1 VTNNQAITH
10 IFQRDKGKLLNY
22 IRNNVSSG
30 VEAEDVL
37 QDVFYSLIDGFPQ
50 INALE
55 KVTSWLYTVTR
66 NRITDIHRKKKPS
79 VFSDFETAA
88 TEEDESFSLSDFLPQ
103 DQTLPDD
110 EVIKEAFWEE
120 VELALDELPE
130 NQREVFVM
138 NEFEG
143 YSFREISKMLDVP
156 VNTLLSRKRY
166 AVKFLRTR
174 LQNLYKEL
182 QNDD

>member
-1 VTNNQAITH
+1 MTNNQAITH

-66 NRITDIHRKKKPS
+66 NRITDLHRKKKPS
-79 VFSDFETAA
+79 VFSDLDTADN
-88 TEEDESFSLSDFLPQ
+88 EEDESFSLLDFLPQ

-110 EVIKEAFWEE
+110 EVIREAFWEE

-130 NQREVFVM
+130 TQREVFVL

-143 YSFREISKMLDVP
+143 YSFREISEMLNVP

-166 AVKFLRTR
+166 AVNFLRTR

>member
-1 VTNNQAITH
+1 MTNDQAITH

-66 NRITDIHRKKKPS
+66 NRITDLHRKKKPS
-79 VFSDFETAA
+79 VFSDLDTVDN
-88 TEEDESFSLSDFLPQ
+88 EEDESYGLLDFLPQ

-110 EVIKEAFWEE
+110 EVIREAFWEE

-130 NQREVFVM
+130 NQREVFVL

-143 YSFREISKMLDVP
+143 YSFKEISEMLAVP
-156 VNTLLSRKRY
+156 VNTLISRKRY
-166 AVKFLRTR
+166 AVNFLRTR

>member
-1 VTNNQAITH
+1 VTEQQAITH
-10 IFQRDKGKLLNY
+10 IFKRDKGKLLNY

-66 NRITDIHRKKKPS
+66 NRITDLHRKKKPF
-79 VFSDFETAA
+79 VFSDLEKADN
-88 TEEDESFSLSDFLPQ
+88 EEDESFGLLDLLPL

-110 EVIKEAFWEE
+110 EVIREAFWEE
-120 VELALDELPE
+120 VELALAELPE
-130 NQREVFVM
+130 NQRDVFVL

-143 YSFREISKMLDVP
+143 YSFREISEMLNVP
-156 VNTLLSRKRY
+156 INTLLSRKRY
-166 AVKFLRTR
+166 AVNLLRTR
-174 LQNLYKEL
+174 
-182 QNDD
+182 

>member
-1 VTNNQAITH
+1 MTEQQAIAH
-10 IFQRDKGKLLNY
+10 IFKRDRGKLLNY

-37 QDVFYSLIDGFPQ
+37 QDVFYSLINGFPQ

-66 NRITDIHRKKKPS
+66 NRITDLHRKKKPS
-79 VFSDFETAA
+79 VFSDLEPAES
-88 TEEDESFSLSDFLPQ
+88 EEDESFGLLDFLPSNQ
-103 DQTLPDD
+103 ALPDD

-120 VELALDELPE
+120 VEAALEELPE
-130 NQREVFVM
+130 SQREVFVL

-143 YSFREISKMLDVP
+143 YSYKEISEMLDAP

-182 QNDD
+182 

>member
-1 VTNNQAITH
+1 MTDIQAITH

-66 NRITDIHRKKKPS
+66 NRITDLHRKKKPS
-79 VFSDFETAA
+79 VFSDLEFAGG
-88 TEEDESFSLSDFLPQ
+88 EEDELLNLLDFLPQ
-103 DQTLPDD
+103 NQTLPDD

-120 VELALDELPE
+120 VEMALDELPE
-130 NQREVFVM
+130 NQRDVFVM

-143 YSFREISKMLDVP
+143 YSFREISEMLDVP

-166 AVKFLRTR
+166 AVKFLKTR
-174 LQNLYKEL
+174 LQNLYKDL
-182 QNDD
+182 